1 MSQQRYATDRRKKQ
15 AHPWRNIHCLRGR
28 RRRHRRL
35 SDTANPYLTLD
46 WHHPHLLYITLTIL
60 FLCFADAHNTLQLLA
75 EGATEVNL
83 FMDRLIHSSITL
95 FMTVKMG
102 MTAVCLVLLVSYH
115 QCVLLKR
122 FRVRHMIYSVL
133 GLYVGLIAYQLAIWP
148 GTGIPF
154 ILLPIA
160 DGHIA
165 TKVALL
171 HAH

>member
-1 MSQQRYATDRRKKQ
+1 M
-15 AHPWRNIHCLRGR
+15 
-28 RRRHRRL
+28 
-35 SDTANPYLTLD
+35 ANPSLALD
-46 WHHPHLLYITLTIL
+46 WHHPHLLFITLATL

-83 FMDRLIHSSITL
+83 FMDSLLHKSISL
-95 FMTVKMG
+95 FMGVKMG
-102 MTAVCLVLLVSYH
+102 MTAACLVLLVSYH

-160 DGHIA
+160 DGHITA
-165 TKVALL
+165 TVALL
-171 HAH
+171 HPH